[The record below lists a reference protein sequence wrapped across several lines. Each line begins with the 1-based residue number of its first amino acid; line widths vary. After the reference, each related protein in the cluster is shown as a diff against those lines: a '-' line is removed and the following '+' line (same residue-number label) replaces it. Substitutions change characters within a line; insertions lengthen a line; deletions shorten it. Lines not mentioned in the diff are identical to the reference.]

1 VWRLCHRPYR
11 SDTSENMTLSK
22 LNKHLGNSKER
33 MQDPVERLTFAL
45 DTMPNALHGLF
56 NPPAR
61 ARILTE
67 LYAALWGSHYSLFL
81 APNDVLNAGSLLS
94 SAQAR
99 SSLAPHNDEESKAC
113 QHVFKKGECC
123 FRCKSV
129 VPDPKFLMDSDVL
142 IQRLCYG

>member
-1 VWRLCHRPYR
+1 
-11 SDTSENMTLSK
+11 
-22 LNKHLGNSKER
+22 

-99 SSLAPHNDEESKAC
+99 SSLTPHNDEESKAC

-129 VPDPKFLMDSDVL
+129 VPDPKFLMNSDV
-142 IQRLCYG
+142 